1 MLFCLEEIYKY
12 FSPVVLLSATVAA
25 VAADFISKHF
35 FGLNPVFNFTSTTAL
50 PLKNYWLLLFLG
62 VLLGVLGAFYNWATL
77 LTQKLYGKLKV
88 STSTKLLIPFALAG
102 ILGLIFPVLL
112 CGGHAALEEFSL
124 SNTLLLLFLVF
135 IGKLLFSIIS
145 FGSGAPGGIFFPLLI
160 IGGSIGSILGYIC
173 IHSFGINE
181 TNFTTF
187 IILSMAGYFTA
198 IVRAPITGII
208 LIIEM
213 TGSFNHLLPLSI
225 VSIIAY
231 IVADLLDSAPIY
243 DSLMENLLL
252 KNNINEYHKNSKKK
266 TIITNMV
273 HYGSTIE
280 KMAIKDL
287 NLPEN
292 TLVVSINRGET
303 SITPNGNTIIKA
315 GDEILTMTDLK
326 DEWKIR
332 NLMDKLT
339 EK

>member
-1 MLFCLEEIYKY
+1 M
-12 FSPVVLLSATVAA
+12 LLS
-25 VAADFISKHF
+25 
-35 FGLNPVFNFTSTTAL
+35 
-50 PLKNYWLLLFLG
+50 
-62 VLLGVLGAFYNWATL
+62 
-77 LTQKLYGKLKV
+77 
-88 STSTKLLIPFALAG
+88 
-102 ILGLIFPVLL
+102 
-112 CGGHAALEEFSL
+112 
-124 SNTLLLLFLVF
+124 LVF

-160 IGGSIGSILGYIC
+160 IGGSIGSIFGYIC
-173 IHSFGINE
+173 INYFCINE
-181 TNFTTF
+181 TYFTSF

-208 LIIEM
+208 LITEM

-231 IVADLLDSAPIY
+231 IIADLLNSAPIY

-252 KNNINEYHKNSKKK
+252 KNNINEYHKHSKKK
-266 TIITNMV
+266 TLITNMV
-273 HYGSTIE
+273 HYGSLIE
-280 KMAIKDL
+280 KMSVKDI

-292 TLVVSINRGET
+292 TLIVSINRGEI

>member
-1 MLFCLEEIYKY
+1 
-12 FSPVVLLSATVAA
+12 
-25 VAADFISKHF
+25 
-35 FGLNPVFNFTSTTAL
+35 
-50 PLKNYWLLLFLG
+50 
-62 VLLGVLGAFYNWATL
+62 
-77 LTQKLYGKLKV
+77 
-88 STSTKLLIPFALAG
+88 
-102 ILGLIFPVLL
+102 
-112 CGGHAALEEFSL
+112 
-124 SNTLLLLFLVF
+124 
-135 IGKLLFSIIS
+135 
-145 FGSGAPGGIFFPLLI
+145 
-160 IGGSIGSILGYIC
+160 
-173 IHSFGINE
+173 
-181 TNFTTF
+181 
-187 IILSMAGYFTA
+187 MAGYFTA

-266 TIITNMV
+266 TIITNIV

-280 KMAIKDL
+280 KMAVKDL

>member
-1 MLFCLEEIYKY
+1 
-12 FSPVVLLSATVAA
+12 
-25 VAADFISKHF
+25 
-35 FGLNPVFNFTSTTAL
+35 
-50 PLKNYWLLLFLG
+50 
-62 VLLGVLGAFYNWATL
+62 
-77 LTQKLYGKLKV
+77 
-88 STSTKLLIPFALAG
+88 
-102 ILGLIFPVLL
+102 
-112 CGGHAALEEFSL
+112 
-124 SNTLLLLFLVF
+124 
-135 IGKLLFSIIS
+135 
-145 FGSGAPGGIFFPLLI
+145 
-160 IGGSIGSILGYIC
+160 
-173 IHSFGINE
+173 
-181 TNFTTF
+181 
-187 IILSMAGYFTA
+187 MAGYFTA

-231 IVADLLDSAPIY
+231 IIADLLDSAPIY

-280 KMAIKDL
+280 KMAVKDL